1 MRKHRQLRN
10 VRRAASVALALS
22 AAAASGTAFAAD
34 PATREVVGPIQHLNP
49 RGHHITVKSE
59 TYRYDPR
66 MMGIGLHRGDTVRI
80 VFRERH
86 GHRYAVQILP
96 AA

>member
-1 MRKHRQLRN
+1 MRKLRN
-10 VRRAASVALALS
+10 AKRVAGVALALS
-22 AAAASGTAFAAD
+22 AAAGAASAAS

-66 MMGIGLHRGDTVRI
+66 MMGAGLHRGDTVRI

-86 GHRYAVQILP
+86 GHRYAVKILP

>member
-1 MRKHRQLRN
+1 MRKI
-10 VRRAASVALALS
+10 RRSKHLQRIAGVALALTAAAGAAS
-22 AAAASGTAFAAD
+22 AASAD
-34 PATREVVGPIQHLNP
+34 TREVVGKIQHLNP
-49 RGHHITVKSE
+49 RGHHITVKSA

-66 MMGIGLHRGDTVRI
+66 LMGVGLHRGDTVRI